1 MTDIVI
7 PADLWEDEEA
17 EGVIT
22 AWLFENGERVDEGTV
37 VAEVMVE
44 KVSYELASPAAG
56 ALKILVE
63 AEQPLKPGL
72 VVGKVE

>member
-1 MTDIVI
+1 MADVVI

-22 AWLFENGERVDEGTV
+22 AWLFETGEKVDEGTV
-37 VAEVMVE
+37 IAEVMVE
-44 KVSYELASPAAG
+44 KVSYELNSPAAG
-56 ALKILVE
+56 VLTILVE